1 MKCNPWRWL
10 WGLVPVVV
18 LAWACVQV
26 EHARVEQDLGTRAR
40 QALVHAGFDWAN
52 VSVSGRDASITGN
65 ATDKSESGRATK
77 TVLETWGVNATNDL
91 SSLIDVVDRYEWLA
105 LRRENRIRLT
115 GSVPSQATRRDIIGI
130 VSASFPNLDID
141 DRLKLARG
149 APPIDTWMG
158 GVGFG
163 IKQLAQLKS
172 GQVHL
177 DATAMTISGEA
188 LDVRAYRN
196 VKTAL
201 TSALPPGVS
210 LKGEHVT
217 APIVRPFHWS
227 ARLTRDQLVFSGFVP
242 GDKLREEMLAAARR
256 HASPAVKV
264 IDESEPA
271 EGAPGDWAGA
281 VLAVVRALATL
292 EEGTAEVRDAQWT
305 FSGIAETD
313 AKAEHARKELQ
324 ALTLPH
330 KVSPQISTREPV
342 PVSPYVTTAT
352 FSTGRLA
359 LAGHAPATDD
369 REAITD
375 LARRRFPG
383 AQIEAALLIASGQP
397 AAWRKCI
404 EAGLDALVQI
414 GNGTVRLT
422 DRRLEVAGRTQSS
435 TLAKALPD
443 TVRSSAGS
451 DCDADVNI
459 ALDPLPEPKLRWS
472 ASYDRDVLELDGEV
486 AGAAAKTE
494 LLRVAGGHFSSARI
508 VDRTT
513 SVGEASEAWIATA
526 REALG
531 MLARLQRGK
540 AELVNQE
547 LSISGDA
554 GDDSVM
560 QAIRDALARRLPSG
574 YGGRDTVALRPD
586 PTPAP
591 VQTGSSQSQSGQS
604 QSGQSQSGSGQ
615 STASIETKPAIEAV
629 QQRKAEANACQD
641 ALQSVAKAGTI
652 QFGRADA
659 QLDPTSYP
667 TLERLA
673 DVAGQCPN
681 VRFEVAGHADGDGMP
696 HRNQRLSERRAQAVL
711 DYLAKSGVPTVR
723 MSAVGYGTA
732 RPLVPNT
739 TAENKA
745 KNRRIDFVVR
755 TD

>member
-26 EHARVEQDLGTRAR
+26 EHTRVEQDIGTRAK
-40 QALVHAGFDWAN
+40 QALARAGFDWAE
-52 VSVSGRDASITGN
+52 VSVSGRDASLSGT
-65 ATDKSESGRATK
+65 AVDKNESGRATK
-77 TVLETWGVNATNDL
+77 AIVDTWGVRTATD
-91 SSLIDVVDRYEWLA
+91 SSTLIDVVDRYEWRA
-105 LRRENRIRLT
+105 LRRNDRIRLT
-115 GSVPSQATRRDIIGI
+115 GSVPSEATRRDIIGI

-158 GVGFG
+158 GVGFS

-177 DATAMTISGEA
+177 DATALTIFGEA
-188 LDVRAYRN
+188 LDVQAYRN
-196 VKTAL
+196 VKVAL

-210 LKGEHVT
+210 LKGEGVT

-256 HASPAVKV
+256 HAAPAVKV
-264 IDESEPA
+264 ADESEPG

-292 EEGTAEVRDAQWT
+292 EEGTAEARDAQWT
-305 FSGIAETD
+305 FSGVAETE
-313 AKAEHARKELQ
+313 AKAEQARQELQ
-324 ALTLPH
+324 ALALPH
-330 KVSPQISTREPV
+330 KISMQISAREPA

-352 FSTGRLA
+352 FGAGKLV
-359 LAGHAPATDD
+359 LAGHAPAADE

-375 LARRRFPG
+375 AARRRLPG
-383 AQIEAALLIASGQP
+383 AQIEAALLVASGQP

-404 EAGLDALVQI
+404 EAGLDALVQL
-414 GNGTVRLT
+414 GNGRATLT
-422 DRRLEVAGRTQSS
+422 DRRLEITGRTQSS

-443 TVRSSAGS
+443 TVRSSAGP

-459 ALDPLPEPKLRWS
+459 ALDPPPEPKLRWS

-486 AGAAAKTE
+486 AGDAAKAE
-494 LLRVAGGHFSSARI
+494 LLRVAGAQFSAARI
-508 VDRTT
+508 VDRAT
-513 SVGEASEAWIATA
+513 SVGEPSEAWLATA

-531 MLARLQRGK
+531 MLARLRRGK

-547 LSISGDA
+547 LTISGEA
-554 GDDSVM
+554 RDDGVM
-560 QAIRDALARRLPSG
+560 QAVRDALARGLPNG
-574 YGGRDTVALRPD
+574 YGGRHAVALRPD

-591 VQTGSSQSQSGQS
+591 VQTGSGQSQSSQSQSGQS
-604 QSGQSQSGSGQ
+604 QSGPGQ
-615 STASIETKPAIEAV
+615 STASIEAKPAPEV
-629 QQRKAEANACQD
+629 VQRKAEANACQD

-659 QLDPTSYP
+659 QLDPASYP

-673 DVAGQCPN
+673 EVAGQCPN

-711 DYLAKSGVPTVR
+711 DYLAKSGVPTAR

-732 RPLVPNT
+732 RPVVPNT

-745 KNRRIDFVVR
+745 KNRRIEFVVK
-755 TD
+755 TE